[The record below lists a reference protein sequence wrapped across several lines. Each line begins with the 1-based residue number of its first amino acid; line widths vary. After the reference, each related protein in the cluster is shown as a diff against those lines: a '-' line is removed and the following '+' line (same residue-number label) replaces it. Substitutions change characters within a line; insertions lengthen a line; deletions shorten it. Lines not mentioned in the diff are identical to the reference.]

1 MVRSIEDE
9 LQHRCELRKK
19 YFEDPSYRRWS
30 DVVPGGLN
38 GMNYRDW
45 RDDRL
50 FDCLITNQSDVQ
62 STATNLISHLDK
74 GSQLPIN
81 WLNFYAYF
89 DERLNDP
96 RNRYLPSITDPNITG
111 GPFEQSTSVKR
122 LLNRYRDQLVQ
133 TYDMI

>member
-1 MVRSIEDE
+1 MVRSIRDE
-9 LQHRCELRKK
+9 LEHRFELRKK
-19 YFEDPSYRRWS
+19 YLEDPRYRRWS
-30 DVVPGGLN
+30 DVVPGGLS
-38 GMNYRDW
+38 GGNYIHW

-50 FDCLITNQSDVQ
+50 FDYLITNQSEVH
-62 STATNLISHLDK
+62 STVSKLVSHLDK
-74 GSQLPIN
+74 GNELPIN
-81 WLNFYAYF
+81 WVNFYAYF

-96 RNRYLPSITDPNITG
+96 RNRYLPSITDPNISG